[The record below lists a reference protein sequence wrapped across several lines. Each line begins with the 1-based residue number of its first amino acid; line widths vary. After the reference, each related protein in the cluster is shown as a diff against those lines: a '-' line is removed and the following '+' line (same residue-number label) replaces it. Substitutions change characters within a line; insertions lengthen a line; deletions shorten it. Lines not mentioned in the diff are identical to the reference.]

1 MAEYRMETER
11 LVLRLPEKGD
21 YESFVEG
28 YRACREAQNR
38 FDEGRISTAFMTRR
52 WFELLVDARRQEAD
66 ADLAYLLHAFRRSDG
81 LAVGHGDVTTLARA
95 EFQAARL
102 GYAVHNP
109 YWGRGLGTELAR
121 ALVQFALENRKYHR
135 VEANIDPENRASRR
149 VAEKAGLAFEGV
161 RKAYFYDGAV
171 WRDQEIYACTNPAL
185 SGPAE
190 EFAD

>member
-11 LVLRLPEKGD
+11 LVLSLPEKGD

-135 VEANIDPENRASRR
+135 VEANIDPENLASRR
-149 VAEKAGLAFEGV
+149 VAEKCGMALDREIML
-161 RKAYFYDGAV
+161 DG
-171 WRDQEIYACTNPAL
+171 TPAML
-185 SGPAE
+185 YTIARAPRQG
-190 EFAD
+190 